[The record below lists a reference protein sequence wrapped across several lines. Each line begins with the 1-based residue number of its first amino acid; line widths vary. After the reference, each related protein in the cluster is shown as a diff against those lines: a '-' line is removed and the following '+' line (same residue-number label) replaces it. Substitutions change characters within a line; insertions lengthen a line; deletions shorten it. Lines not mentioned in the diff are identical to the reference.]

1 MAKTEEAEFEV
12 PARVATSAEGAFLW
26 ELAAWP
32 GVKRASLDATL
43 SLIPGGRATATLD
56 VEATPKAMIRVRAF
70 CAKKGWTEN
79 VAASLADSEKRIGE
93 ILVELSDPKAEAC
106 EKRHP
111 SGGRS

>member
-1 MAKTEEAEFEV
+1 MAKKQATEEAEFEV

-32 GVKRASLDATL
+32 GVVRASLDATL

-70 CAKKGWTEN
+70 CAKKGWPEA
-79 VAASLADSEKRIGE
+79 VATSLA
-93 ILVELSDPKAEAC
+93 EAV
-106 EKRHP
+106 P
-111 SGGRS
+111 S